1 MLRRLYA
8 AIAALVLGPLASAA
22 PVHVEG
28 IRLSEQPAQTR
39 VVFDLSEP
47 VDHRIFMLHDPERVV
62 VDLSAAELAVAQW
75 PSATGAVRQL
85 RSGER
90 EGMLR
95 IVLDLASTGLRPR
108 SVMLPP
114 NDGRGHRLV
123 VDLVPAATAAAA
135 PVTAREPARRD
146 VLIAIDPGHGG
157 QDPGALG
164 KGGTREKNVVL
175 EIARVLQELIDNEPG
190 MRAMLTREKDE
201 FVSHRERMKRA
212 REQRADFFISI
223 HADAFTDARVRGSS
237 VYALS
242 TSGATSEAARWLA
255 ARENAADLIGG
266 VSLDDKDE
274 LLASVLLDLS
284 QTAAISASLKAGSL
298 VLDELSKVNR
308 IRRREVQQAGFLVL
322 KSPDIPSIL
331 VETAFISNSDE
342 ERRLRD
348 PGYQVKL
355 ARAMLDGIRNYFADY
370 APPGTLLAQLRA
382 GESTRRE

>member
-1 MLRRLYA
+1 MLRRLSA
-8 AIAALVLGPLASAA
+8 VIAALLLSPVAVAA
-22 PVHVEG
+22 PVTVDG
-28 IRLSEQPAQTR
+28 IRLSEQPGQTR

-62 VDLSAAELAVAQW
+62 VDLSAAALAVAQW
-75 PSATGAVRQL
+75 PTPLGAVGQL

-90 EGMLR
+90 EGVLR
-95 IVLDLASTGLRPR
+95 IVLDLAAAGLRPR
-108 SVMLPP
+108 SVLLPP
-114 NDGRGHRLV
+114 NAGRGHRLV
-123 VDLVPAATAAAA
+123 VDLVAAEAGA
-135 PVTAREPARRD
+135 VTAPAPREPARRD

-175 EIARVLQELIDNEPG
+175 EISRVLEQLINAEPG
-190 MRAMLTREKDE
+190 MRAILTRDSDQ
-201 FVSHRERMKRA
+201 FISHRERMKRA
-212 REQRADFFISI
+212 RDQRADFFISI

-298 VLDELSKVNR
+298 VLDELAKVNK

-331 VETAFISNSDE
+331 VETAFISNGDE

-348 PGYQVKL
+348 PGYQQKL
-355 ARAMLDGIRNYFADY
+355 AHAMLDGIRNYFADY

-382 GESTRRE
+382 GETARRE